1 MSNVQN
7 FLNHTSH
14 NYQVESLEQISDITL
29 NFEEK
34 LRHDIFSTHFTTEEV
49 KQRFAAP
56 PDYLQFISAIS
67 FLSED
72 AGDGYPWFWILGA
85 ESAYE
90 NTELAY
96 TEFIEDQ
103 EYHQLAK
110 PPLMVIEIG
119 GWSDKHV
126 FFLSCDKMHH
136 WGEVYDCHDAYMYQL
151 HSSDITY
158 KSFLDL
164 LQRGT

>member
-1 MSNVQN
+1 MSNIQN
-7 FLNHTSH
+7 FLDHASQT
-14 NYQVESLEQISDITL
+14 YRIEVLEEVSEIIL
-29 NFEEK
+29 NFEQK
-34 LRHDIFSTHFTTEEV
+34 LIEDIFSKYFTAEEI
-49 KQRFAAP
+49 KQRFCVP
-56 PDYLQFISAIS
+56 PDYLQFIRGVS

-72 AGDGYPWFWILGA
+72 AGDGYPWFWVLGA

-90 NTELAY
+90 NTKLVY
-96 TEFIEDQ
+96 KKFIEDQ

-136 WGEVYDCHDAYMYQL
+136 WGEVYDCNDAYMYQL
-151 HSSDITY
+151 HSSDIDY
-158 KSFLDL
+158 KSFLGL